1 MSLSDFACLLLR
13 FVNCEFHRL
22 AVVGLCACRSSVI
35 KILNDDLA
43 KVLEKIILMVKIS
56 LQGRSDV

>member
-43 KVLEKIILMVKIS
+43 KVLEKIILMIKIS
-56 LQGRSDV
+56 LQGLSDL